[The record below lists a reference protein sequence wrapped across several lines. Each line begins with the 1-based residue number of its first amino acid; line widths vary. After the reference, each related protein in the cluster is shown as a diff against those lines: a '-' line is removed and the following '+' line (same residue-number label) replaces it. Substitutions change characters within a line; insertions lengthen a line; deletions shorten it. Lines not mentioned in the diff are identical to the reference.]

1 MIDFYE
7 ELFSLICTLT
17 SKQISDNMW
26 SILFLIYDIF
36 QNDAADYFT
45 ELMPVL
51 HNYVMVDTGTFLA
64 DGQRVEVVIKMI
76 KQVRVFVTVTVL
88 VPIEPLFSCAYTNV
102 PNIRVNLA
110 SYSLAKIS

>member
-1 MIDFYE
+1 
-7 ELFSLICTLT
+7 
-17 SKQISDNMW
+17 MW

-51 HNYVMVDTGTFLA
+51 HNYVMVDTGAFLA

-76 KQVRVFVTVTVL
+76 KQVRAAAVL
-88 VPIEPLFSCAYTNV
+88 VPIEPLFSSAYSYV

-110 SYSLAKIS
+110 NYSLAFLNFLI

>member
-1 MIDFYE
+1 MIELEKIVLPIIYSIIQNGMIDFYE

-17 SKQISDNMW
+17 TKQISDNMW

-51 HNYVMVDTGTFLA
+51 HNYVMVDTQAFLA
-64 DGQRVEVVIKMI
+64 DGQRVEVIIKMI
-76 KQVRVFVTVTVL
+76 KQVT
-88 VPIEPLFSCAYTNV
+88 
-102 PNIRVNLA
+102 
-110 SYSLAKIS
+110 

>member
-1 MIDFYE
+1 
-7 ELFSLICTLT
+7 
-17 SKQISDNMW
+17 MW

-51 HNYVMVDTGTFLA
+51 HNYVMVDTGAFLA

-76 KQVRVFVTVTVL
+76 KQVRTFSTDGAHFFLLILILERFVL
-88 VPIEPLFSCAYTNV
+88 NWINLPKSIIHLIE
-102 PNIRVNLA
+102 
-110 SYSLAKIS
+110 K